1 MVVSPEG
8 RAQTLKAAF
17 RLCDVGPLASDED
30 INRYY
35 VDLSAVRSSVA
46 IRSISTQLE
55 FLAAGQFCSLLFTGH
70 RGCGKSTELQRL
82 KKEWDGP
89 YRVIYVES
97 DREIDS
103 KDADYTDLYLVI
115 IKQVSDDLAR
125 LKLKF
130 DAKLLKAFEQWFQ
143 EITDETEESVEKSV
157 SLRAEAEAGIEI
169 PFLSKLMTKL
179 LAQIKGSNVQK
190 QKIRTTL
197 QQDVGR
203 LKDDMNQLLLD
214 AFSKVQQRGYAK
226 GYLIIFDNLDRVPL
240 VVGDRLYFDYANQ
253 LQQLNCTVIYTAP
266 ISVVYSDK
274 NLNNAF
280 GRPNV
285 MPMVNIYDFKGA
297 RQPLEYDL
305 ASVKKL
311 AQLVVKR
318 VDHKVI
324 FAADQLVIA
333 LAEAS
338 GGHVRQLMQMTATAC
353 LTAATR
359 GHERV
364 EAEDVRYAI
373 QQEQINFQRV
383 IPARHYPLLVE
394 MCKTKQITQNEDGQ
408 KMLFNTSV
416 LEYETDELSWHY
428 INPVIKES
436 AYFIEA
442 VDAVKGDDERG

>member
-1 MVVSPEG
+1 MVASSEG
-8 RAQTLKAAF
+8 RAKTLKAAF
-17 RLCDVGPLASDED
+17 QICDVGPLERDED
-30 INRYY
+30 IERYY

-46 IRSISTQLE
+46 IRSISTQLD

-70 RGCGKSTELQRL
+70 RDCGKSTELQRL

-130 DAKLLKAFEQWFQ
+130 DPKLLKAFEQWFQ
-143 EITDETEESVEKSV
+143 EITDETEESVEKSI

-190 QKIRTTL
+190 QKIRSTL

-214 AFSKVQQRGYAK
+214 AFAKVQQRGYEK

-253 LQQLNCTVIYTAP
+253 LQNLNCTVIYTAP

-285 MPMVNIYDFKGA
+285 VPMVNIYDFKGA
-297 RQPLEYDL
+297 KQPLEYDL
-305 ASVKKL
+305 ESV
-311 AQLVVKR
+311 VV
-318 VDHKVI
+318 
-324 FAADQLVIA
+324 
-333 LAEAS
+333 
-338 GGHVRQLMQMTATAC
+338 
-353 LTAATR
+353 
-359 GHERV
+359 
-364 EAEDVRYAI
+364 
-373 QQEQINFQRV
+373 
-383 IPARHYPLLVE
+383 
-394 MCKTKQITQNEDGQ
+394 
-408 KMLFNTSV
+408 
-416 LEYETDELSWHY
+416 LSL
-428 INPVIKES
+428 
-436 AYFIEA
+436 
-442 VDAVKGDDERG
+442 

>member
-305 ASVKKL
+305 DSVKKL

-318 VDHKVI
+318 VDHKLL
-324 FAADQLVIA
+324 FAADQLVVA

-394 MCKTKQITQNEDGQ
+394 MCKTKQIAQNEDGQ

-436 AYFIEA
+436 AYFLEA
-442 VDAVKGDDERG
+442 ANAVKGDDERG

>member
-1 MVVSPEG
+1 
-8 RAQTLKAAF
+8 
-17 RLCDVGPLASDED
+17 
-30 INRYY
+30 
-35 VDLSAVRSSVA
+35 
-46 IRSISTQLE
+46 
-55 FLAAGQFCSLLFTGH
+55 
-70 RGCGKSTELQRL
+70 
-82 KKEWDGP
+82 
-89 YRVIYVES
+89 
-97 DREIDS
+97 
-103 KDADYTDLYLVI
+103 
-115 IKQVSDDLAR
+115 
-125 LKLKF
+125 
-130 DAKLLKAFEQWFQ
+130 
-143 EITDETEESVEKSV
+143 
-157 SLRAEAEAGIEI
+157 
-169 PFLSKLMTKL
+169 
-179 LAQIKGSNVQK
+179 VQK

-214 AFSKVQQRGYAK
+214 AFSKVQQRGYEK

-253 LQQLNCTVIYTAP
+253 LQNLNCTVIYTAP

-285 MPMVNIYDFKGA
+285 MPMVNIYDLKGA

-311 AQLVVKR
+311 AQLVVRR

-324 FAADQLVIA
+324 FAADQLVIG

-436 AYFIEA
+436 AYFLEA
-442 VDAVKGDDERG
+442 ANAVKSDDEKG

>member
-46 IRSISTQLE
+46 IRSIGTQLE

-143 EITDETEESVEKSV
+143 EITDETEESVEKSI
-157 SLRAEAEAGIEI
+157 SLGAEAEAGIEI

-214 AFSKVQQRGYAK
+214 AFSKVQQRGYEK

-305 ASVKKL
+305 DSVKKL

-318 VDHKVI
+318 VDHKLL
-324 FAADQLVIA
+324 FAADQLVVA

-394 MCKTKQITQNEDGQ
+394 MCKTKQIAQNEDGQ

-436 AYFIEA
+436 AYFLEA
-442 VDAVKGDDERG
+442 ANAVKGDDERG

>member
-46 IRSISTQLE
+46 IRSIGTQLE

-143 EITDETEESVEKSV
+143 EITDETEESVEKSI
-157 SLRAEAEAGIEI
+157 SLGAEAEAGIEI

-214 AFSKVQQRGYAK
+214 AFSKVQQRGYEK

-305 ASVKKL
+305 DSVKKL

-318 VDHKVI
+318 VDHKLL
-324 FAADQLVIA
+324 FAADQLVVA

-394 MCKTKQITQNEDGQ
+394 MCKTKQIAQNEDGQ

-442 VDAVKGDDERG
+442 ANAVKGDDEKG